1 MHPIA
6 RPTLA
11 VAVLLAAAACVP
23 QGPNT
28 AAGPGYQAP
37 VSRLAPPANVRA
49 ICFDDAQLAAW
60 RARRVQQERGV
71 GPLAGKGSD
80 GSRRFDA
87 QYGQFLTKFRGELQ
101 ANAGE

>member
-1 MHPIA
+1 MNPIV

-11 VAVLLAAAACVP
+11 LAVLLAAAACVP

-49 ICFDDAQLAAW
+49 ICFDEIAEGDHRRLVRYIFECQ
-60 RARRVQQERGV
+60 RAERRRGLER
-71 GPLAGKGSD
+71 SD
-80 GSRRFDA
+80 G
-87 QYGQFLTKFRGELQ
+87 RGR
-101 ANAGE
+101 